1 MKFPI
6 FGKRNMIDLL
16 YSCVFACEKTQAY
29 SLWLGIVMVLLYYLT
44 LSGLAYFCFATGV
57 WSTEPCAS
65 SLTELDIIFTSVT
78 QCKLLLQCLTFWC
91 GTNSRRPTASPSSP
105 SPFRS
110 IYLYLTLFLSQYLSP
125 SSLPPLPP
133 PPHLSLS
140 LLWFGLCL
148 PFIVFCGGNMNS
160 S

>member
-65 SLTELDIIFTSVT
+65 SLTEPDIIFTSVT
-78 QCKLLLQCLTFWC
+78 QCRLLLQCLTFWC

-110 IYLYLTLFLSQYLSP
+110 IYTSLSFSLNI
-125 SSLPPLPP
+125 SLPHHSPP
-133 PPHLSLS
+133 PLSLS